1 MEKFGDFNKDD
12 VFRISIINDDLEV
25 LTNEDLRSYKN
36 LKSLMIENNRNLTK
50 IDLSGNESIN
60 YICLGTCDSLIEI
73 NMNQTNISKIDL
85 YDLVSLE
92 SVEMDDKQLLDLK
105 NIISDNITKQFL
117 YIEDAILECFDRR
130 INATDECEYKNT
142 LLKAYEEYLESS
154 E

>member
-1 MEKFGDFNKDD
+1 MEKFGDFDKDD

-36 LKSLMIENNRNLTK
+36 LKSLMIENNRNLKK
-50 IDLSGNESIN
+50 IDLRGNKSIN

-73 NMNQTNISKIDL
+73 NMDQTNISKIDL

-105 NIISDNITKQFL
+105 NLISDNITKQFL

-130 INATDECEYKNT
+130 INTTDEGEYKNT